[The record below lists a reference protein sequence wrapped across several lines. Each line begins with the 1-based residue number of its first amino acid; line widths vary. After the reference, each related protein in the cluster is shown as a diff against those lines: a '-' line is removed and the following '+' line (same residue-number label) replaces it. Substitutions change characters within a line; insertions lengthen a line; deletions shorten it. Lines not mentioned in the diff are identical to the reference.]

1 MLCGLRMRVKSGD
14 GGGRYRSH
22 NSGVTLLSPSC
33 QPCRLAD
40 RCSGYSEGHPEVWRE
55 EADGKGVTH
64 YISCISRADPVMKLL
79 LAPMSSLT
87 DGARTSIP
95 VRGVAACI
103 SLACKMRDVSCQRL
117 RNVGRKSRNIPARS
131 VKLKQ
136 KRE

>member
-14 GGGRYRSH
+14 GGGRYRSY
-22 NSGVTLLSPSC
+22 NSGVTLLSPPC

-64 YISCISRADPVMKLL
+64 YISCISRAGPVMKLL

-87 DGARTSIP
+87 DGAQLAYLLEVWQHASASLVRCEMSV
-95 VRGVAACI
+95 VRGCGI
-103 SLACKMRDVSCQRL
+103 
-117 RNVGRKSRNIPARS
+117 
-131 VKLKQ
+131 
-136 KRE
+136 